1 MYRQPFPRSSPSVEQ
16 GDNVTSRY
24 FSTVVTDNGYL
35 LPAGNWQFHCSV
47 LPQTMAFKALYARAD
62 QFIDL
67 SKFGASSWNDLY
79 SEERRTTNAQ
89 IFDSIVARDRERE
102 GRSSGK
108 GKKGVMYVS
117 LDGGS
122 SLVQSCP
129 SLADSAAVSLSQMA
143 FLSMTISIFSVVVN
157 IANNLNNNN
166 NNQD

>member
-1 MYRQPFPRSSPSVEQ
+1 
-16 GDNVTSRY
+16 
-24 FSTVVTDNGYL
+24 
-35 LPAGNWQFHCSV
+35 
-47 LPQTMAFKALYARAD
+47 MAFKALYARAD

-67 SKFGASSWNDLY
+67 SKFGASSWHDLF
-79 SEERRTTNAQ
+79 SEERRTTNGQ
-89 IFDSIVARDRERE
+89 IFDSILAWDRERQRK

-117 LDGGS
+117 LGEGS
-122 SLVQSCP
+122 RAESCP

-143 FLSMTISIFSVVVN
+143 FLSMTVSIFSVVVN

>member
-1 MYRQPFPRSSPSVEQ
+1 
-16 GDNVTSRY
+16 
-24 FSTVVTDNGYL
+24 
-35 LPAGNWQFHCSV
+35 
-47 LPQTMAFKALYARAD
+47 MAFKALYARAD